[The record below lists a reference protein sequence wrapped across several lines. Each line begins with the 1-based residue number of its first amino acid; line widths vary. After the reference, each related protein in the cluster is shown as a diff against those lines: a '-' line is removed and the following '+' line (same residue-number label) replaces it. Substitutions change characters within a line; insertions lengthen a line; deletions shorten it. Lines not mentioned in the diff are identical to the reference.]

1 MPGQLLTIS
10 LPKFCSSYKDLL
22 RVHLLS
28 KTFPY
33 LRGEILSP
41 SPVPTALFAFHWS
54 TNQSLVKTLVH
65 VCVCIPWDHKHP
77 GDRIQVLSPC
87 HHACH
92 VAGAQEGLV
101 ECNRITT
108 WKEHTVREPLF
119 IFKLLLGGQMSKSV
133 TFSFFF
139 FKQRPQTTFQAKK
152 KMWLEGNESLCLIL
166 HWVWINNKV
175 PASTRSFLF
184 N

>member
-22 RVHLLS
+22 RVQLLS

-33 LRGEILSP
+33 LPGEILSP
-41 SPVPTALFAFHWS
+41 SPVPTALLAFHWS

-65 VCVCIPWDHKHP
+65 VCVCVPWDHKHP

-101 ECNRITT
+101 ELLNVI
-108 WKEHTVREPLF
+108 E
-119 IFKLLLGGQMSKSV
+119 LLLGKNIHLGSHFLFSNCYWEGRWVNQWL
-133 TFSFFF
+133 FLSFFLSRDH
-139 FKQRPQTTFQAKK
+139 KPPLKPRKRCDWRE
-152 KMWLEGNESLCLIL
+152 MNRY
-166 HWVWINNKV
+166 V
-175 PASTRSFLF
+175 
-184 N
+184 